1 MSAPSPAAS
10 GLSIHDGRP
19 FFEKALAYGLQY
31 GVIDADKIA
40 AIRTE
45 APKGM
50 VQIARYF
57 GSEFLRPDLER
68 ARARIV
74 NLVSLH
80 LEDASEGDLRS
91 AAELLRDHSFMSRS
105 KAGSDMLRRLIAM
118 PESSHFGMRGFS
130 DAETPLLSAWSLRTH
145 AEYRAELARRTAT
158 AHLADAALWLGRPFK
173 LDADALEEAGADAEA
188 VIRTALLYRALAPG
202 ATDWPDAV
210 QIDKRIVALR
220 KRGTPLQIALPPG
233 LPAELRETVEA
244 IRRSVVADLPRL
256 LEATQPVRL
265 MLRAGAVW
273 RERYFLVEDPL
284 GEVDH
289 YYQSLGQDAPPQPGS
304 KTWARATQG
313 HEDEHSLLTLL
324 LCLAAGIP
332 KKTLL
337 TEKQAA
343 SLVRRIRKHGMAPA
357 LANAFVDA
365 HAPEAHRDDYRALW
379 ASFLQESEKTLRSDL
394 DYQLHDALALLRRE
408 CNIAA

>member
-1 MSAPSPAAS
+1 MSAPSPAS

-19 FFEKALAYGLQY
+19 FFEKALAYGLQF

-130 DAETPLLSAWSLRTH
+130 DAETPLLSAWSLRSH
-145 AEYRAELARRTAT
+145 ADYRAELARRTAT

-210 QIDKRIVALR
+210 QIDKRIAALR
-220 KRGTPLQIALPPG
+220 KRGTPLPIALPPG
-233 LPAELRETVEA
+233 LPAELDDTVEA
-244 IRRSVVADLPRL
+244 IRRSVVRI
-256 LEATQPVRL
+256 
-265 MLRAGAVW
+265 
-273 RERYFLVEDPL
+273 
-284 GEVDH
+284 
-289 YYQSLGQDAPPQPGS
+289 
-304 KTWARATQG
+304 ARS
-313 HEDEHSLLTLL
+313 H
-324 LCLAAGIP
+324 CP
-332 KKTLL
+332 
-337 TEKQAA
+337 
-343 SLVRRIRKHGMAPA
+343 
-357 LANAFVDA
+357 
-365 HAPEAHRDDYRALW
+365 
-379 ASFLQESEKTLRSDL
+379 
-394 DYQLHDALALLRRE
+394 
-408 CNIAA
+408 